1 MQLLRTKQGNTET
14 LKLRGRF
21 DWHRIN
27 DFSVEAT
34 KNVSEPGIQGITID
48 LGDVD
53 YIDSSAIGALLVLR
67 DKMRLSNQTLTLT
80 SATGSVLETLKNMSI
95 DKLIAVK

>member
-1 MQLLRTKQGNTET
+1 MQLLRTKQGSTEV

-27 DFSVEAT
+27 DFAVEAA
-34 KNVSEPGIQGITID
+34 KNVNAPGIQGITID
-48 LGDVD
+48 LGEVD

-67 DKMRLSNQTLTLT
+67 DKMRLSNQALTLAG
-80 SATGSVLETLKNMSI
+80 ATGSVLETLKNMSI
-95 DKLIAVK
+95 DKLIAMK